1 MHLNFK
7 CHIKKQANNEVSTF
21 ANSNYIEGLW
31 LVLNY
36 YVKHVDITV
45 PGDEREVDY
54 LMESDLG
61 AKLHHYLHSIG
72 KSKQNKNL

>member
-31 LVLNY
+31 MVLKY
-36 YVKHVDITV
+36 YDKHVYNTV
-45 PGDEREVDY
+45 TGDGREVD
-54 LMESDLG
+54 LSIIV
-61 AKLHHYLHSIG
+61 KLI
-72 KSKQNKNL
+72 